1 MNIWDFVNDITLNKK
16 DLMTN
21 SESPN
26 TTEKMYEPFLV
37 NRALSY
43 YPDCILSAN
52 EMNIQP
58 FLEKKMQ
65 YDYLL
70 HTIRPRKRFSKWIK
84 KEKGE
89 YFEFVQMFY
98 KSSRKDTETILSLL
112 TKDQCEYIKEQFVSK
127 ATK

>member
-58 FLEKKMQ
+58 FLDKKMQ

-84 KEKGE
+84 KEKDE

-127 ATK
+127 TTK

>member
-70 HTIRPRKRFSKWIK
+70 HTIRPRKRFSKWVK
-84 KEKGE
+84 KEKDE

-127 ATK
+127 TTK

>member
-1 MNIWDFVNDITLNKK
+1 
-16 DLMTN
+16 MTN

>member
-70 HTIRPRKRFSKWIK
+70 HTIRPRKRFSKWVK
-84 KEKGE
+84 KEK
-89 YFEFVQMFY
+89 
-98 KSSRKDTETILSLL
+98 D
-112 TKDQCEYIKEQFVSK
+112 
-127 ATK
+127 